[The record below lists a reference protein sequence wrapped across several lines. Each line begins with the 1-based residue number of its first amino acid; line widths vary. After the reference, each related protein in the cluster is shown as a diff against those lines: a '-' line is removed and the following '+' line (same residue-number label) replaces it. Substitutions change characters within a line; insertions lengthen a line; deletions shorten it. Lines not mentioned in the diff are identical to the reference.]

1 MEVDATRRT
10 VRILISTQVAII
22 KTHCTRHL
30 DEPAADLGGFPAWL
44 TTPFALFFE
53 MLMILI
59 FPMEIHELRKDGE
72 LVGIS
77 TTCAAA

>member
-1 MEVDATRRT
+1 M
-10 VRILISTQVAII
+10 
-22 KTHCTRHL
+22 

-77 TTCAAA
+77 TTCAAGQVYFQPNPVWKSTVS